1 MDGAV
6 VRRWCRLSAEALGQ
20 TRAAIDALNVY
31 PVPDSDTGTN
41 LYRTLL
47 SAAQAVDEL
56 PATAAP
62 GDVWRAAATGA
73 MLGACGNSGI
83 ILSQLL
89 RGLAD
94 VCGPAAPCD
103 GPVVARALGHA
114 AGLAR
119 AAVSRPVE
127 GTVLTVAD
135 AAAQAA
141 AVLCLAAGSAAS
153 GSAAS
158 GSAASEPVASEPA
171 VSGSAVSGSAVSE
184 SAAAGSAAA
193 AESAA
198 CGSAA
203 AVPAASGAVSPAGA
217 GRPALSAGA
226 AGVALTAVVLAASAA
241 AREALGLTTGQLAA
255 LAERGVVDAG
265 GAGLCVVLDAW
276 AAAIGGTTGT
286 FEVPAP
292 GVGLDPVPGAA
303 AAGSAGQAPSGYA
316 PSGPAQSPGYEVTY
330 LLEAPAAAV
339 AGLREELD
347 ALGDSLVIAG
357 GGETG
362 GAEPGGLW
370 SVHVHVPEAGPAIEA
385 GLRLGRPRR
394 ITVSYLG
401 LPPATGHG
409 VLGLCD
415 TPGLAALAEAAGA
428 EVLCYGSEGA
438 PAAGEISMA
447 VRRLGRRCI
456 IVPNGSPA
464 RAAAAAAARDLERE
478 GIEVVVVDVSS
489 AVQALPALAVHEPA
503 AEFAADA
510 AAMARAASRMR
521 HGMRPTGPAAT
532 ARATTEVLAMT
543 DELLAGGAELMTV
556 LIGAQAPAGL
566 AEQVTAH
573 VRAVSPATEVEC
585 HVGAV
590 PGAVVLAGAE

>member
-62 GDVWRAAATGA
+62 GDVWSAAATGA

-141 AVLCLAAGSAAS
+141 AVLCLAA
-153 GSAAS
+153 
-158 GSAASEPVASEPA
+158 
-171 VSGSAVSGSAVSE
+171 
-184 SAAAGSAAA
+184 
-193 AESAA
+193 
-198 CGSAA
+198 
-203 AVPAASGAVSPAGA
+203 VPAASGAVSPAGP

-292 GVGLDPVPGAA
+292 GAA
-303 AAGSAGQAPSGYA
+303 AAGSAGHAPSGYAPSGYA

-409 VLGLCD
+409 VLALCD
-415 TPGLAALAEAAGA
+415 TPGMAALAEAAGA

-478 GIEVVVVDVSS
+478 GIEVVVVDVQLGGPGAAGPGRARAGRRIRGRRRRHGAGGEPDATRDAAHGPGGDCAGHNRGAGHDRRAAGGRSGADDGPDRRAGPGRAGRAGHGARPGGEPGHRGGVPRGRGAGRGRAGGRGVGARWSPCGTRCARSS
-489 AVQALPALAVHEPA
+489 AT
-503 AEFAADA
+503 
-510 AAMARAASRMR
+510 
-521 HGMRPTGPAAT
+521 GRPRRWTRPSGCRPSAT
-532 ARATTEVLAMT
+532 
-543 DELLAGGAELMTV
+543 
-556 LIGAQAPAGL
+556 
-566 AEQVTAH
+566 
-573 VRAVSPATEVEC
+573 C
-585 HVGAV
+585 
-590 PGAVVLAGAE
+590 

>member
-158 GSAASEPVASEPA
+158 GA
-171 VSGSAVSGSAVSE
+171 VG
-184 SAAAGSAAA
+184 
-193 AESAA
+193 
-198 CGSAA
+198 
-203 AVPAASGAVSPAGA
+203 PAGA

-409 VLGLCD
+409 VLALCD

-532 ARATTEVLAMT
+532 ARTTTEVLAMT

>member
-1 MDGAV
+1 VKDIRLRAHLASRAVQEGSVDGTAAYPAGVVAAEVMDGVV
-6 VRRWCRLSAEALGQ
+6 VRRWCRLAADALGQ

-31 PVPDSDTGTN
+31 PVPDADTGTN

-56 PATAAP
+56 PPAATPAE
-62 GDVWRAAATGA
+62 VWHAAAAGA

-103 GPVVARALGHA
+103 GAVVARALGHA

-135 AAAQAA
+135 AAAG
-141 AVLCLAAGSAAS
+141 AVAGSA
-153 GSAAS
+153 GL
-158 GSAASEPVASEPA
+158 
-171 VSGSAVSGSAVSE
+171 
-184 SAAAGSAAA
+184 
-193 AESAA
+193 
-198 CGSAA
+198 
-203 AVPAASGAVSPAGA
+203 
-217 GRPALSAGA
+217 ALA
-226 AGVALTAVVLAASAA
+226 AVVLAAATA
-241 AREALGLTTGQLAA
+241 ARQALGLTTGQLAA

-276 AAAIGGTTGT
+276 AAAISGTTAS
-286 FEVPAP
+286 FEVPPPGRALATAARAP
-292 GVGLDPVPGAA
+292 EAGPVGYTGVGYTGV
-303 AAGSAGQAPSGYA
+303 GYT
-316 PSGPAQSPGYEVTY
+316 GVGYTGVGYEVTY

-357 GGETG
+357 GGEQAG
-362 GAEPGGLW
+362 PW

-385 GLRLGRPRR
+385 GLRAGRPRR
-394 ITVSYLG
+394 ITVTYLG
-401 LPPATGHG
+401 LPPDTGHH
-409 VLGLCD
+409 VLAVCD

-428 EVLCYGSEGA
+428 EVLCCRSGVA
-438 PAAGEISMA
+438 PAASEISMA
-447 VRRLGRRCI
+447 ARRLGRRCI
-456 IVPNGSPA
+456 IVPNGPAA
-464 RAAAAAAARDLERE
+464 RAAAAAAAQDLGRE
-478 GIEVVVVDVSS
+478 GIEVVVVDVHS

-503 AEFAADA
+503 AEFTEDA
-510 AAMARAASRMR
+510 AAMARAAARMR
-521 HGMRPTGPAAT
+521 HASTVADRGPA
-532 ARATTEVLAMT
+532 LAMT
-543 DELLAGGAELMTV
+543 DELLAGGAELMTFLV
-556 LIGAQAPAGL
+556 GAAAPAGL
-566 AEQVTAH
+566 AEQLMAH

-585 HVGAV
+585 HAGAV

>member
-158 GSAASEPVASEPA
+158 GA
-171 VSGSAVSGSAVSE
+171 VG
-184 SAAAGSAAA
+184 
-193 AESAA
+193 
-198 CGSAA
+198 
-203 AVPAASGAVSPAGA
+203 PAGA

-409 VLGLCD
+409 VLALCD

>member
-62 GDVWRAAATGA
+62 GDVWSAAATGA

-141 AVLCLAAGSAAS
+141 AVLCLAA
-153 GSAAS
+153 
-158 GSAASEPVASEPA
+158 
-171 VSGSAVSGSAVSE
+171 
-184 SAAAGSAAA
+184 
-193 AESAA
+193 
-198 CGSAA
+198 
-203 AVPAASGAVSPAGA
+203 VPAASGAVSPAGP

-292 GVGLDPVPGAA
+292 GAA
-303 AAGSAGQAPSGYA
+303 AAGSAGHAPSGYAPSGYA

-409 VLGLCD
+409 VLALCD
-415 TPGLAALAEAAGA
+415 TPGMAALAEAAGA

>member
-31 PVPDSDTGTN
+31 PVPDADTGTN

-62 GDVWRAAATGA
+62 GDVWHAAATGA

-103 GPVVARALGHA
+103 GLVVARALGHA

-153 GSAAS
+153 
-158 GSAASEPVASEPA
+158 
-171 VSGSAVSGSAVSE
+171 E
-184 SAAAGSAAA
+184 SARATGS
-193 AESAA
+193 
-198 CGSAA
+198 G
-203 AVPAASGAVSPAGA
+203 
-217 GRPALSAGA
+217 LS
-226 AGVALTAVVLAASAA
+226 AGVALTAVILAASAA
-241 AREALGLTTGQLAA
+241 ARQALGLTTGQLAV

-286 FEVPAP
+286 FEVPRP
-292 GVGLDPVPGAA
+292 GVGLAPAPGAA
-303 AAGSAGQAPSGYA
+303 AVSSGYA
-316 PSGPAQSPGYEVTY
+316 PSGFAPSGYPQAGHRSTGPASAGAGQSPGYEVTY
-330 LLEAPAAAV
+330 LLEATSAAV

-357 GGETG
+357 GGETAG
-362 GAEPGGLW
+362 PEPGGLW

-409 VLGLCD
+409 VLALCD

-428 EVLCYGSEGA
+428 EVLCYGSEAA

-447 VRRLGRRCI
+447 VRRLARRCI
-456 IVPNGSPA
+456 IVPNGSSA
-464 RAAAAAAARDLERE
+464 RAAAAAAARDLGRE
-478 GIEVVVVDVSS
+478 GIEVVVVDVDS

-510 AAMARAASRMR
+510 AAMARAARRMR
-521 HGMRPTGPAAT
+521 HGMRHGMRPAGPPAAL
-532 ARATTEVLAMT
+532 AATEVLAMT
-543 DELLAGGAELMTV
+543 DELLAGGAELMTF

-573 VRAVSPATEVEC
+573 VRAVSPDTEVEC

>member
-1 MDGAV
+1 M
-6 VRRWCRLSAEALGQ
+6 
-20 TRAAIDALNVY
+20 
-31 PVPDSDTGTN
+31 VPG
-41 LYRTLL
+41 
-47 SAAQAVDEL
+47 
-56 PATAAP
+56 
-62 GDVWRAAATGA
+62 
-73 MLGACGNSGI
+73 
-83 ILSQLL
+83 
-89 RGLAD
+89 
-94 VCGPAAPCD
+94 GPD
-103 GPVVARALGHA
+103 GPG
-114 AGLAR
+114 G
-119 AAVSRPVE
+119 
-127 GTVLTVAD
+127 D
-135 AAAQAA
+135 
-141 AVLCLAAGSAAS
+141 
-153 GSAAS
+153 
-158 GSAASEPVASEPA
+158 
-171 VSGSAVSGSAVSE
+171 
-184 SAAAGSAAA
+184 
-193 AESAA
+193 
-198 CGSAA
+198 
-203 AVPAASGAVSPAGA
+203 AVP
-217 GRPALSAGA
+217 
-226 AGVALTAVVLAASAA
+226 
-241 AREALGLTTGQLAA
+241 
-255 LAERGVVDAG
+255 G
-265 GAGLCVVLDAW
+265 G
-276 AAAIGGTTGT
+276 
-286 FEVPAP
+286 
-292 GVGLDPVPGAA
+292 
-303 AAGSAGQAPSGYA
+303 
-316 PSGPAQSPGYEVTY
+316 
-330 LLEAPAAAV
+330 
-339 AGLREELD
+339 
-347 ALGDSLVIAG
+347 
-357 GGETG
+357 
-362 GAEPGGLW
+362 PGGLW

-409 VLGLCD
+409 VLALCD

>member
-1 MDGAV
+1 MKPSGSRPGGPEAGTGSVTGGDGGAAYPAGVVAAEVMDGAV

-31 PVPDSDTGTN
+31 PVPDADTGTN

-62 GDVWRAAATGA
+62 GDVWHAAATGA

-103 GPVVARALGHA
+103 GLVVARALGHA

-141 AVLCLAAGSAAS
+141 AVLCLAAGSAAAES
-153 GSAAS
+153 TGSESTALGSARAVGS
-158 GSAASEPVASEPA
+158 G
-171 VSGSAVSGSAVSE
+171 
-184 SAAAGSAAA
+184 
-193 AESAA
+193 
-198 CGSAA
+198 
-203 AVPAASGAVSPAGA
+203 
-217 GRPALSAGA
+217 LSAGA

-241 AREALGLTTGQLAA
+241 ARQALGLTTGQLAV

-286 FEVPAP
+286 FEVPRP
-292 GVGLDPVPGAA
+292 GAGLGSAPGAA
-303 AAGSAGQAPSGYA
+303 SASSGYVSSGPVSAGPV
-316 PSGPAQSPGYEVTY
+316 QSPGYEVTY
-330 LLEAPAAAV
+330 LLEATAAAV

-357 GGETG
+357 GGETAG
-362 GAEPGGLW
+362 PEPGGLW

-409 VLGLCD
+409 VLALCD

-447 VRRLGRRCI
+447 VRRLARRCI
-456 IVPNGSPA
+456 IVPNGSSA
-464 RAAAAAAARDLERE
+464 RAAAAAAARDLGRE
-478 GIEVVVVDVSS
+478 GIEVVVVDVDS

-510 AAMARAASRMR
+510 AAMARAARRMR
-521 HGMRPTGPAAT
+521 HGMRPAAG
-532 ARATTEVLAMT
+532 RRRRPRWPE
-543 DELLAGGAELMTV
+543 
-556 LIGAQAPAGL
+556 P
-566 AEQVTAH
+566 
-573 VRAVSPATEVEC
+573 RCWPRPRC
-585 HVGAV
+585 W
-590 PGAVVLAGAE
+590 P